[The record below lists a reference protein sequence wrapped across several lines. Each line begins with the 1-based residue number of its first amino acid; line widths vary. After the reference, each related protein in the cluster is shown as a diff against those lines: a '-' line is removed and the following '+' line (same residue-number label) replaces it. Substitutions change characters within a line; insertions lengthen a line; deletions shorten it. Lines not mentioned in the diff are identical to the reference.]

1 MSDDY
6 PKLNSYSSKRFNDII
21 AEGFY
26 LFGKNYLTLILP
38 LGLFFIG
45 SLILKN
51 LIIVELEWQVMTM
64 TPAIGIILEG
74 DPTLLTP
81 AEIELMF
88 SFLVFGLS
96 TIFLDSLIS
105 TLFTVLPL
113 CLVSNYLYNKFIGK
127 ETSLISELKRA
138 LNGRLFLV
146 LLLLG
151 VAFSVG
157 WVLFVPG
164 VILFGF
170 YIFYI
175 FTYHSEDSE
184 HPIKDARYV
193 AKGEFWKIIGTFI
206 FYNLLISVCD
216 IIYRSIIENFVDFY
230 NPLLYNPLTRDYG
243 VIILFDFIYNIV
255 PFVFTPLLICLLT
268 SLYVNLKR
276 KKEHSL
282 QYKPS
287 YQEVPQSYKTTRYE
301 AVSGSGIYCPFCGNF
316 MRTKFEYCL
325 HCGEKLNFEYD

>member
-1 MSDDY
+1 MSDNY
-6 PKLNSYSSKRFNDII
+6 PKLNSYSSKRFKDII

-26 LFGKNYLTLILP
+26 LFGKNYLTLIIP

-45 SLILKN
+45 SIILKN
-51 LIIVELEWQVMTM
+51 LIIVEIEWQVITM
-64 TPAIGIILEG
+64 NPAIETILEG
-74 DPTLLTP
+74 DPTLITP
-81 AEIELMF
+81 AEVELMF
-88 SFLVFGLS
+88 RFLVFGLS

-127 ETSLISELKRA
+127 ETNLISELKRA

-151 VAFSVG
+151 VVFSVG

-164 VILFGF
+164 IILFGF

-175 FTYHSEDSE
+175 FTYHSQDSE
-184 HPIKDARYV
+184 HPIKDARHV

-206 FYNLLISVCD
+206 FYNLIISVCD
-216 IIYRSIIENFVDFY
+216 IIYRSIIENYVDFY

-243 VIILFDFIYNIV
+243 VIILFDFIHSIV
-255 PFVFTPLLICLLT
+255 PFLLSPLLICLLT
-268 SLYVNLKR
+268 SLYANLKR

-282 QYKPS
+282 QYISS
-287 YQEVPQSYKTTRYE
+287 YQQTSQSYKATRYE
-301 AVSGSGIYCPFCGNF
+301 AITGSGIYCPFCGSYL
-316 MRTKFEYCL
+316 RRKFDFCL
-325 HCGEKLNFEYD
+325 HCGEKLNFEIE